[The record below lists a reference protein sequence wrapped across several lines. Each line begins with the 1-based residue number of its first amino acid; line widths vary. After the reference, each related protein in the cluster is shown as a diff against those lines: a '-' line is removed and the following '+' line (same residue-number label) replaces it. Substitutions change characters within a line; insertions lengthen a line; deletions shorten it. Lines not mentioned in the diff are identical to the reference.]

1 MSANEG
7 NNLLALMLFE
17 SPLDVEPLNMVEHF
31 TASRRMLAAIN
42 HDVYPTHGHA
52 AQEEI
57 IPNMGFTLWSENQ
70 ALMEANEEL
79 RSLVREM
86 RRRESDALR
95 LCDDLQDVA
104 QTRDTQNFYLHE
116 RE

>member
-1 MSANEG
+1 
-7 NNLLALMLFE
+7 MLFE

-31 TASRRMLAAIN
+31 TGSSSTDWDASRRMLAAIN

-57 IPNMGFTLWSENQ
+57 IPNMGLTLWSENQ